1 MKGRASLPL
10 ALVLTVLWISAVLAA
25 PAGDAKHLTVKFV
38 NAQLS
43 VTSTGSTVGQVLTQ
57 AGILLPKDSL
67 IVPPTNSAIADGET
81 ISLPRIEMLVFRQS
95 VRIPPKVLYRVS
107 PRLAKHGP
115 VIAREGID
123 GLGITT
129 TKAYR
134 KDGIEVHR
142 TSSTKVLRAPLA
154 RIVVVA
160 KSVDALSASEMAAL
174 KAKLAG
180 RSLKPPTRYT
190 KKVVFEATAFA
201 PNTWDGHSFIDDATA
216 SGMKAE
222 YGVVAVDPK
231 VIALGTRLFIEG
243 YGYAIA
249 GDTGGAIRGRRIDL
263 CFGTYEECVKF
274 GRRKVTVY
282 ILP

>member
-1 MKGRASLPL
+1 MS
-10 ALVLTVLWISAVLAA
+10 VLLIPVFTVLWMSVVHAA
-25 PAGDAKHLTVKFV
+25 PSGEIKHLTLKFV
-38 NAQLS
+38 NAQMSLS
-43 VTSTGSTVGQVLTQ
+43 SSGSTVGQVLTQ
-57 AGILLPKDSL
+57 AGIVLPSESVV
-67 IVPPTNSAIADGET
+67 VPPSNAAVADGQT
-81 ISLPRIEMLVFRQS
+81 ISLPKTEMLIFRQS
-95 VRIPPKVLYRVS
+95 VRIPPKVSYRVS
-107 PRLAKHGP
+107 PRLAKKGP

-129 TKAYR
+129 TKVFR
-134 KDGIEVHR
+134 ENGREVHR
-142 TSSTKVLRAPLA
+142 FSSTKVLRSPVA

-160 KSVDALSASEMAAL
+160 KSVQALTSAEMARL
-174 KAKLAG
+174 KAKLAK
-180 RSLKPPTRYT
+180 RSLSPPSRYV
-190 KKVVFEATAFA
+190 KKFTAEATAYA

-222 YGVVAVDPK
+222 YGVVAVDPR

-249 GDTGGAIRGRRIDL
+249 GDTGGAIKGKRIDL

-274 GRRKVTVY
+274 GRRKVMVY